1 VSCVEFP
8 PSFLSKSGPAG
19 FIHSLMVAN
28 EIACGDLVYYQ
39 PYNFAHWQGAVVA
52 ITNIQADA
60 RKEIDARA
68 VFAHIDGCS
77 KDGWKRHC
85 GPAHLN
91 RSDIRSV
98 YRSDRTL
105 DADALNSKN
114 LFATMWHQVEPDT
127 VTFVPGRHDVIEPNV
142 IRVQRKAHLL
152 KQNHPSYASMI
163 HDFGGASECTA
174 FVSSFTCH
182 HPVPVATS
190 HAAASGGSPSVSMDV
205 EDLTNDSDGSVR
217 SSCSNLCCGKPISI
231 YLSRWYV

>member
-1 VSCVEFP
+1 
-8 PSFLSKSGPAG
+8 
-19 FIHSLMVAN
+19 M
-28 EIACGDLVYYQ
+28 
-39 PYNFAHWQGAVVA
+39 
-52 ITNIQADA
+52 
-60 RKEIDARA
+60 
-68 VFAHIDGCS
+68 FAHIDGCS

-127 VTFVPGRHDVIEPNV
+127 VTFVPGRHDVIDPNV